1 MNKKINVLKIHSMN
15 ELTTILL
22 IPRTQMINF
31 AYENDTI

>member
-22 IPRTQMINF
+22 ILRTQMINF